1 MQSKPTEILEL
12 ERIYNIKIDELF
24 GGNPMQMSD
33 RNTYQLNQRGAII
46 GLNLSKN
53 LIYEI
58 AGLEELVELRFLFL
72 NYNQITKIEGLE
84 NLSKLVILNL
94 DGNRISKIEGL
105 DNLKK
110 LNQLSIANNS
120 IEKIEGLDN
129 LKKLRTLYLEVI
141 LSPK

>member
-94 DGNRISKIEGL
+94 
-105 DNLKK
+105 
-110 LNQLSIANNS
+110 A
-120 IEKIEGLDN
+120 
-129 LKKLRTLYLEVI
+129 
-141 LSPK
+141 